1 MSCRNGDRDWLF
13 GLLFCS
19 FGAGRF
25 DCAALSCS
33 GEARRLYYKTP
44 GPSLE
49 RMKTLAFITLLAKS
63 SERKCSYFLIAMT
76 FAQTGCPVKQV
87 ISRCTRVTASLMENG
102 YLPGKSGD
110 DVS

>member
-1 MSCRNGDRDWLF
+1 MIGYSAFYAVPSGQIVSIAPRSLV
-13 GLLFCS
+13 
-19 FGAGRF
+19 A
-25 DCAALSCS
+25 

-49 RMKTLAFITLLAKS
+49 RMETLASITLFAKS
-63 SERKCSYFLIAMT
+63 SKRKCSYFLIAMT
-76 FAQTGCPVKQV
+76 FTQTGCQVKQV
-87 ISRCTRVTASLMENG
+87 ISRCTRVTASLTGNG